1 MIKTYKLSL
10 QANKTKLQKIKEIAK
25 EYRRVAKIILNIQ
38 LKLLFIKGKP
48 NKNHK
53 LPQIE
58 TKLSARYLQ
67 TLQYQIVSMLESYL
81 SNRQND
87 FKDIVIHSNLDE
99 ETKIKLLYINKY
111 KIWFNKEIKL
121 KGKLIEPDILKLA
134 RAINKHT
141 FKKNRFPNTKYIHLN
156 LDSKV
161 AKVEAKKENKAKE
174 FDYWIK
180 LSTLEKGNPIYLP
193 VKSNYYF
200 ESVEGKLKNFC
211 QIIVKDKIEIAL
223 IKDTPK
229 RKYTPKTD
237 KIALDLGLSN
247 LFASNNGDLFG
258 RRFIDKLIEYDKK
271 VTILRANIQRNKL
284 KPTQSKRY
292 KRLMSK
298 LRNYLKNEINRVINR
313 IIKLYS
319 PKEIVIERLN
329 FQSPKLSKK
338 MNRILQNFGKGIVRD
353 KLNQLKEEYGIK
365 VTEINPAYT
374 SQTCSNCGYISPDNR
389 KSQAVFICAFC
400 GKKINA
406 DVNAARNILLRSSQ
420 EIGSIYISK
429 SKVISRLIKEFTERH
444 KRVYSC
450 PSVVTNPY
458 FKRFGYG

>member
-10 QANKTKLQKIKEIAK
+10 QANKIKLQKIREIAK

-38 LKLLFIKGKP
+38 LKLLFIKGKL
-48 NKNHK
+48 NKNYK
-53 LPQIE
+53 LPRIE
-58 TKLSARYLQ
+58 TRLSARYLQ
-67 TLQYQIVSMLESYL
+67 TLQYQIVSMLEGYL

-99 ETKIKLLYINKY
+99 EAKIKLLYINKHKKWFSK
-111 KIWFNKEIKL
+111 KIKIK
-121 KGKLIEPDILKLA
+121 KNLIEPDILKLA
-134 RAINKHT
+134 RTIIKQT
-141 FKKNRFPNTKYIHLN
+141 FKKNKFPNTKHIHLN

-161 AKVEAKKENKAKE
+161 AKVETKKENKAKE

-180 LSTLEKGNPIYLP
+180 LSTLEKGKPIYLP
-193 VKSNYYF
+193 IKSNHYF
-200 ESVEGKLKNFC
+200 ESIKGKLKNFC

-223 IKDTPK
+223 IKDVPK
-229 RKYTPKTD
+229 KEYSFKTN

-258 RRFIDKLIEYDKK
+258 IRFIDKLIEYDKK
-271 VTILRANIQRNKL
+271 VTTLRANIQKNGL

-292 KRLMSK
+292 KRLMSR

-329 FQSPKLSKK
+329 FQSPKLSKR
-338 MNRILQNFGKGIVRD
+338 MNRILQNFGKGIIRN
-353 KLNQLKEEYGIK
+353 KLNQLKEEYGIII
-365 VTEINPAYT
+365 TEVNPAYT
-374 SQTCSNCGYISPDNR
+374 SKTCSNCGYVSPNNR
-389 KSQAVFICAFC
+389 KSQSVFICAFC

-420 EIGSIYISK
+420 EIGNIYISK
-429 SKVISRLIKEFTERH
+429 SKVLNKLVKEFVERH

-450 PSVVTNPY
+450 PSVVANPY
-458 FKRFGYG
+458 FSYG